1 MTSTE
6 TPQLP
11 INIIV
16 HDDSEDVTIEW
27 DETHPTAV
35 LLNLDE
41 WTEDDWHD
49 ALEKGMDQLMQTH
62 ESEALNEG

>member
-1 MTSTE
+1 MTASNL
-6 TPQLP
+6 PQLP
-11 INIIV
+11 IKVII

-35 LLNLDE
+35 LLGLDE
-41 WTEDDWHD
+41 WTEDDWND
-49 ALEKGMDQLMQTH
+49 ALKKGMDDSMQTH